1 MRLLVVG
8 AGSTGGYF
16 GGRLAQIGRDVTFLV
31 RPRRAAQ
38 LQETGLQ
45 IISPHG
51 DAKLTPKVV
60 TADKLDGPYDAVLV
74 TVKAYSLEAALD
86 DFAPAVGPRTAIL
99 PTLNGMKH
107 VDVLTS
113 RFGKDAV
120 AGCVCKIAAT
130 IDAQNRIAQLAQF
143 QELVYGEMDGSPS
156 PRMQALDTFMQGA
169 NFDAKLS
176 PTVKR
181 EMWEKWVLLATMGGI
196 TCLMRGNIGEIAAAH
211 GGDNFVRHFLD
222 EVVTT
227 VRKVGEAPSE
237 NFLKAATA
245 TLTMKGSAMASSMYR
260 DMQGGHAIEADQ
272 IVGDL
277 LARAQRAGLATPL
290 LATAYTHMCVYQN
303 RRAAA

>member
-1 MRLLVVG
+1 MRSLVDG

-45 IISPHG
+45 IVSPHG

-86 DFAPAVGPRTAIL
+86 DFAPAVGPQTAIL

-107 VDVLTS
+107 VDILTA

-156 PRMQALDTFMQGA
+156 PRMQALDAFMQGA
-169 NFDAKLS
+169 NFDARLS

-196 TCLMRGNIGEIAAAH
+196 TCLKRGNIGEIAAAH
-211 GGDNFVRHFLD
+211 GGDDFVRHFLD

-245 TLTMKGSAMASSMYR
+245 TLTMKGSTMASSMYR

-290 LATAYTHMCVYQN
+290 LAAAYTHMCIYQN

>member
-1 MRLLVVG
+1 
-8 AGSTGGYF
+8 
-16 GGRLAQIGRDVTFLV
+16 
-31 RPRRAAQ
+31 
-38 LQETGLQ
+38 
-45 IISPHG
+45 
-51 DAKLTPKVV
+51 
-60 TADKLDGPYDAVLV
+60 
-74 TVKAYSLEAALD
+74 
-86 DFAPAVGPRTAIL
+86 
-99 PTLNGMKH
+99 MKH
-107 VDVLTS
+107 VDVLTA

-156 PRMQALDTFMQGA
+156 PRMQALDAFMQGA
-169 NFDAKLS
+169 NFDARLS

-181 EMWEKWVLLATMGGI
+181 EMWEKWVLLATMGGT

-245 TLTMKGSAMASSMYR
+245 TLTMKGSTMASSMYR